1 MNTTVAACLCLISLS
16 ACGRA
21 QRSGEAEG
29 TLAADV
35 AAYTGHDVSGIPRY
49 TRRAFTGDERALLRT
64 VYGIE
69 DPSRLYVSD
78 SSTAGV
84 LKYDTQRKRCWSCY
98 VSSYRIGFVSIRRP
112 DESWEQLER
121 RVARMR
127 RRDFP
132 SWARIEDV
140 STAELDP
147 AIRDDVEDMLADAA
161 RAGFALRVSATYRS
175 PEREAYLMRMQ
186 GGSTH
191 TLTSLHAYG
200 RAIDVLVGDG
210 NPRHLRTRERW
221 IAFRRWVTAYRG
233 GEFRIL
239 GTPEQTWDWPH
250 VEVPDPDVGFRD
262 IDAALERAREC
273 REPGATTPCDFVPRL
288 SSRP

>member
-1 MNTTVAACLCLISLS
+1 
-16 ACGRA
+16 
-21 QRSGEAEG
+21 
-29 TLAADV
+29 
-35 AAYTGHDVSGIPRY
+35 
-49 TRRAFTGDERALLRT
+49 
-64 VYGIE
+64 
-69 DPSRLYVSD
+69 
-78 SSTAGV
+78 
-84 LKYDTQRKRCWSCY
+84 
-98 VSSYRIGFVSIRRP
+98 
-112 DESWEQLER
+112 
-121 RVARMR
+121 
-127 RRDFP
+127 
-132 SWARIEDV
+132 
-140 STAELDP
+140 
-147 AIRDDVEDMLADAA
+147 
-161 RAGFALRVSATYRS
+161 
-175 PEREAYLMRMQ
+175 MQ

-250 VEVPDPDVGFRD
+250 VEVPNPDVGFRD